1 MPTVGVSGRPAP
13 TLVIDGAEDVGGVTG
28 PASVSSQVIDT
39 QELML
44 RSGVAF
50 ASGDQWVLAWG
61 PRVVYVFHRASNSS
75 ATRAGLPSG
84 LPPRLGAMSPGADTA
99 SVASDNSAAN
109 ETKDGSLPG
118 YRNQRGHSS
127 ASLPKLG
134 PGIDGSDT
142 PAARPSPYLFN
153 TRVVLEPRGVAAFVA
168 SASVTQG
175 DVVVVTKDGWVFR
188 SPLAVSHWDDDNASL
203 ESGV

>member
-1 MPTVGVSGRPAP
+1 M
-13 TLVIDGAEDVGGVTG
+13 IDGAEDVGGVTG

-84 LPPRLGAMSPGADTA
+84 LPPRLGAMSPGALLLVT
-99 SVASDNSAAN
+99 
-109 ETKDGSLPG
+109 
-118 YRNQRGHSS
+118 
-127 ASLPKLG
+127 LG
-134 PGIDGSDT
+134 LLDPCQIAG
-142 PAARPSPYLFN
+142 
-153 TRVVLEPRGVAAFVA
+153 RVVEHFMRVFVGAVAGWMDRGGLEKLEILL
-168 SASVTQG
+168 T
-175 DVVVVTKDGWVFR
+175 DV
-188 SPLAVSHWDDDNASL
+188 
-203 ESGV
+203 